1 MAYKVLVV
9 DDERTT
15 VELLK
20 LKLLDAKYEVVTAL
34 NGREGLE
41 KVASDNPD
49 IILLDLMMPEMNG
62 FDVLKEIREKYKD
75 KWRPVVILSSRNE
88 LESVIDCYTM
98 DADLYM
104 SKPVNIMEVLA
115 NLKKITD
122 LLVLRDSIRA
132 DREG

>member
-1 MAYKVLVV
+1 MTYKVLVV
-9 DDERTT
+9 DDERVT

-20 LKLLDAKYEVVTAL
+20 LKLVEAKYDVVTAL

-41 KVASDNPD
+41 KIAAEHPD

-75 KWRPVVILSSRNE
+75 KWRPVVILSSQNE
-88 LESVIDCYTM
+88 LESVIDCYKM

-122 LLVLRDSIRA
+122 LLVLRDSIRE
-132 DREG
+132 DRGG